1 MENRLDDNAQNHL
14 DKSVKERKAFIEASV
29 FIPYPETVKILKR
42 FEDLIEHTTIDRMPN
57 ILLVAET
64 NMGKSAILKEFVK
77 RHPMVKIPGVGPEL
91 KLLYFQAPAKADES
105 RLYSA
110 ILEKLNHPHNDS
122 DIASNKLKQVKKL
135 IQTLG
140 LKVLIID
147 ELHNIAPAT
156 ATKQKEFLVIL
167 KYLCNELNICMIC
180 AGTPEVWNVVSFDAQ
195 LSNRFEPAM
204 LKSWTKKPEDFI
216 AFLKAYERQ
225 LPLKHESNLTQR
237 SLLAAIF
244 KLGEGLLG
252 EYVTILKKSA
262 IYALESG
269 EEKITLETLDK
280 IDYIRPSDRTN
291 PLT

>member
-1 MENRLDDNAQNHL
+1 MENRLDDEAQKYL
-14 DKSVKERKAFIEASV
+14 DKSVKERKAYIESSI
-29 FIPYPETVKILKR
+29 FIPYPETVSILKR
-42 FEDLIEHTTIDRMPN
+42 FGDLVEHTTIDRMPN

-64 NMGKSAILKEFVK
+64 NMGKSAILKEFVN
-77 RHPMVKIPGVGPEL
+77 RHPIGKIPGVGPQL
-91 KLLYFQAPAKADES
+91 KVLYFQAPAKADES

-110 ILEKLNHPHNDS
+110 ILERLNHPHNDS
-122 DIASNKLKQVKKL
+122 DIASNKLKQVKRL
-135 IQTLG
+135 IKSLG

-156 ATKQKEFLVIL
+156 ANKQKEFLVIL
-167 KYLCNELNICMIC
+167 KYLCNELNICLIC

-195 LSNRFEPAM
+195 LSNRFEPAI

-225 LPLKHESNLTQR
+225 LPLQQASNISQR
-237 SLLAAIF
+237 SIATAIF

-252 EYVTILKKSA
+252 EYVSILKKSA

-269 EEKITLETLDK
+269 EEKITLETLSK

-291 PLT
+291 KLI